1 MAYYL
6 PKKRIG
12 DFKKRYRPK
21 RRDRQAIASMRCTTA
36 YGLERWLSERA
47 EGLPDRGQSRPVSAP
62 QVAVCQ
68 IGHPG
73 FRGNTLPPTNTY
85 RRYWANACWMNCGD
99 GFTRRKPEFWSESR
113 MRENCT
119 SGSMSGRWKRGMAC
133 GSEPPKGKP
142 GYPDIPLPKP
152 PRHLSTLPAFGG
164 LIGHPGQRGP
174 RKHESP
180 RSEVLLQWTR
190 APRIMISCRF
200 QVAE

>member
-73 FRGNTLPPTNTY
+73 FRGNTLPRPIPIAGTGLMHAGSTAATAS
-85 RRYWANACWMNCGD
+85 RG
-99 GFTRRKPEFWSESR
+99 ESL
-113 MRENCT
+113 N
-119 SGSMSGRWKRGMAC
+119 S
-133 GSEPPKGKP
+133 
-142 GYPDIPLPKP
+142 
-152 PRHLSTLPAFGG
+152 
-164 LIGHPGQRGP
+164 GP
-174 RKHESP
+174 RAGCGKTARP
-180 RSEVLLQWTR
+180 VR
-190 APRIMISCRF
+190 
-200 QVAE
+200 

>member
-1 MAYYL
+1 
-6 PKKRIG
+6 
-12 DFKKRYRPK
+12 
-21 RRDRQAIASMRCTTA
+21 MRCTTA

-119 SGSMSGRWKRGMAC
+119 SGSMSGRGKRGMAC

-142 GYPDIPLPKP
+142 GYPDIPLTKP
-152 PRHLSTLPAFGG
+152 PRHLSTLPALPRQVFSSRTTWAAKAWV
-164 LIGHPGQRGP
+164 PAERGFSALDQTH
-174 RKHESP
+174 RIHVC
-180 RSEVLLQWTR
+180 RSKER
-190 APRIMISCRF
+190 
-200 QVAE
+200 VAV